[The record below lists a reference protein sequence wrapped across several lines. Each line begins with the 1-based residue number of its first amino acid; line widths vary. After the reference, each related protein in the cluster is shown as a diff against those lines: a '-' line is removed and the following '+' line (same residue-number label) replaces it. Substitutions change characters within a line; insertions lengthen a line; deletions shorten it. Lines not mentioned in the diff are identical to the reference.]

1 MKEIRIE
8 KLTLNIGAGEAGDKL
23 DKASSLLNAIT
34 KKKPIQTKSY
44 KRIPTLGVR
53 PGLAIGTKVTIR
65 RQSEELLKRLFTA
78 VNNTLKSSRFSE
90 NTFSFG
96 VPEYIDIPGTKYD
109 ANIGIIGLEVAVTL
123 ERKGYRI
130 KRRRIQTKKIPKA
143 HSISKEEAIE
153 FVKSKFN
160 IKIEDQNDN
169 K

>member
-1 MKEIRIE
+1 M
-8 KLTLNIGAGEAGDKL
+8 
-23 DKASSLLNAIT
+23 
-34 KKKPIQTKSY
+34 
-44 KRIPTLGVR
+44 
-53 PGLAIGTKVTIR
+53 
-65 RQSEELLKRLFTA
+65 
-78 VNNTLKSSRFSE
+78 KSSRFSE